1 MSEDRTQQL
10 PDDGLR
16 QILARFDSMDVRF
29 NSLDARLTA
38 LEDKVDRRLQETRP
52 IWEQVLDR
60 LTGVEERL
68 TKVEERLT
76 GVEERL
82 AKVEERLT
90 GVETRLGK
98 VEDEVYGLN
107 RKVRVFSVDIVKLQ
121 DKDDDL
127 EERLKRMET
136 EHTL

>member
-1 MSEDRTQQL
+1 MSEDTTQRL
-10 PDDGLR
+10 PGGDLGEILSLLRSIDGRLTT
-16 QILARFDSMDVRF
+16 VET
-29 NSLDARLTA
+29 RLTA
-38 LEDKVDRRLQETRP
+38 LEDKVDRRLHDTRP
-52 IWEQVLDR
+52 IWEQVLTR
-60 LTGVEERL
+60 LTAVEERL

-76 GVEERL
+76 SVEGRL
-82 AKVEERLT
+82 TKVEERLT

-107 RKVRVFSVDIVKLQ
+107 RKVRIFSVDIVKLQ

-127 EERLKRMET
+127 EERLKRMEA

>member
-1 MSEDRTQQL
+1 MSEDTTRQL
-10 PDDGLR
+10 PDDALS
-16 QILARFDSMDVRF
+16 QILARFDSMD
-29 NSLDARLTA
+29 ARLMA

-60 LTGVEERL
+60 LTAVEERL

-82 AKVEERLT
+82 TKVEERLT

-98 VEDEVYGLN
+98 VEDEVYGLH
-107 RKVRVFSVDIVKLQ
+107 RKVRIFNVDIVKLQ

-127 EERLKRMET
+127 EERLKRIET
-136 EHTL
+136 EHTV